1 MEKYQIIDKLK
12 QEYPVY
18 RICNVLNINRRS
30 YYKWCKN
37 GKPIANNYKQELADI
52 ISEEHKN
59 VKGIYGTIRLKKHIE
74 NKLNLVLNHKLI
86 RRYKNILRLET
97 VKRTKKGLSVSRAK
111 EKNLTNKAQYLI
123 ECNFKAKTPG
133 QKFSS
138 DVSYIK
144 CSDGT
149 LYLSAIKDYFNKEIV
164 SLSTSNNNDVELI
177 KESYKELKPQ
187 EGAIVN
193 TDQSAV
199 YFAYEYVKL
208 AETMRFTRSMSHRG
222 HCWENCPIENWF
234 MQLKHEWL
242 CQFNKLT
249 RKQAAEE
256 IKKYVHWY
264 NNERIQKNLGYL
276 SPVQYRLKYSN

>member
-1 MEKYQIIDKLK
+1 M
-12 QEYPVY
+12 
-18 RICNVLNINRRS
+18 
-30 YYKWCKN
+30 
-37 GKPIANNYKQELADI
+37 
-52 ISEEHKN
+52 
-59 VKGIYGTIRLKKHIE
+59 
-74 NKLNLVLNHKLI
+74 I

-193 TDQSAV
+193 TDQGAV
-199 YFAYEYVKL
+199 YFAYEYVEL

-264 NNERIQKNLGYL
+264 NNERECKKLCVKLPIHGNKDI
-276 SPVQYRLKYSN
+276 